1 MNKRRLLGLYIVI
14 SIIWIFGTNYLLDL
28 LEPSSLAYYLKR
40 GKEFLYILVTG
51 SLLYYFLS
59 KQEELNASR
68 EDEKRLSTLINSM
81 VDFVNFKDGDGRWIE
96 SNEFGLKLF
105 ELENVDYKGKKDSE
119 LAEYTD
125 FYADALRYCE
135 TSDEETWQ
143 NGKITRLEEVIP
155 LPDGTEMTF
164 DTIKVPLFYS
174 DGSRKGLVIIGRD
187 ITERK
192 RVERLLEESQQ
203 QYKSLFEYNT
213 EIVYMTDLDGTITR
227 VNAQFKAVTGYSPDE
242 TIGKSI
248 YDISPERYKT
258 KVKADFTSIL
268 ADKQP
273 KTCEFE
279 FNHRNGS
286 LLTLQCTALPIIVN
300 GQIAGIIGY
309 GKDVTKLRQAEER
322 LRRTEKLS
330 VVGELS
336 ASVAHE
342 IRNPLTSLKGF
353 VQLMQ
358 LEDEKHQFYY
368 QIMQDELDRIN
379 HIVGELLLLAKPQD
393 ICFTKADVQ
402 KILYNVISLLKTE
415 ASMHNVLIE
424 FLLKSDIYM
433 IECEPN
439 QLKQLFINIIKNAI
453 EASNEGGKVII
464 TLQADDGQVAV
475 LVKDEGCGMSEER
488 LNRIGEPF
496 YSSKE
501 KGTGLGLTVSFK
513 IVQSH
518 NGSIHFNSE
527 KGSGTEAVI
536 KLPAKKTSSC
546 SRINHLRKVL
556 ELDSYRRSKFYTLL
570 RCVNKKR
577 A

>member
-1 MNKRRLLGLYIVI
+1 MNKKKVLGLYVI
-14 SIIWIFGTNYLLDL
+14 ISLIWVFGTNYLLHM
-28 LEPSSLAYYLKR
+28 LEPSSLVNFLFRA
-40 GKEFLYILVTG
+40 KEFLYIIATG
-51 SLLYYFLS
+51 WLLYYFIGKRDELS
-59 KQEELNASR
+59 ASR
-68 EDEKRLSTLINSM
+68 EEEKRLSTLINSM
-81 VDFVNFKDGDGRWIE
+81 VDFVNFKDGHGRWIE

-105 ELENVDYKGKKDSE
+105 NLENVDYKGKKDSE
-119 LAEYTD
+119 LAEHTD

-135 TSDEETWQ
+135 TSDEETWV
-143 NGKITRLEEVIP
+143 NGKITRIEEVIP
-155 LPDGTEMTF
+155 LPDGTEKTF
-164 DTIKVPLFYS
+164 DTIKVPLFHT

-192 RVERLLEESQQ
+192 HVEKLLAESQQ

-213 EIVYMTDLDGTITR
+213 EIVFMTDLHGTITK
-227 VNAQFKAVTGYSPDE
+227 VNPQFKAVTGYSPDE
-242 TIGKSI
+242 TLGKNI
-248 YDISPERYKT
+248 NEIIPAPYKT
-258 KVKADFTSIL
+258 KAIEDFTGIL
-268 ADKQP
+268 EDKKP
-273 KTCEFE
+273 KTCEFD
-279 FNHRNGS
+279 FNHKNGS
-286 LLTLQCTALPIIVN
+286 KLTIQCTALPLIVN
-300 GQIAGIIGY
+300 GQIAGVIGY

-368 QIMQDELDRIN
+368 QIMQEELDRIN

-402 KILYNVISLLKTE
+402 KILFNVISLLKTE
-415 ASMHNVLIE
+415 ASMHNVQIE
-424 FLLKSDIYM
+424 FLLKSDVYM

-453 EASNEGGKVII
+453 EASNEGGKVTV
-464 TLQADDGQVAV
+464 TLLAEDHQLTI
-475 LVKDEGCGMSEER
+475 LVKDTGCGMSEDR

-518 NGSIHFNSE
+518 NGSIHFNSK
-527 KGSGTEAVI
+527 KGRGTEAVI
-536 KLPAKKTSSC
+536 KLPVKKQTPAPEAG
-546 SRINHLRKVL
+546 ITV
-556 ELDSYRRSKFYTLL
+556 
-570 RCVNKKR
+570 
-577 A
+577 